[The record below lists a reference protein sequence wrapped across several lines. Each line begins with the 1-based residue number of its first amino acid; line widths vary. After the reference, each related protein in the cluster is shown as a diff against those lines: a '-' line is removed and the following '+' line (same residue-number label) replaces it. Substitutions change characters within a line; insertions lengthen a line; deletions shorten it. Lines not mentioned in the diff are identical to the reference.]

1 MTGINGCGTRWRTAV
16 AVVLLLG
23 AGMELANAGPDEDFA
38 NGMISYRRADF
49 VTAMPLLRKAAD
61 AGHAEA
67 QVVLAS
73 ILDAAESDEEAV
85 AYYRKAAAAGN
96 LDGIYGLGTMLG
108 SGEGVKKDVR
118 EAKILI
124 TRAAEGGHKQAIRS
138 LAQVYLRGELE
149 ITEEQRKGADALKWI
164 TLAADDGFMPA
175 LEALEKAYR
184 AGDYGL
190 APDTAKADELK
201 RKIAAMKGVRDNKKR
216 RRGDKQ

>member
-1 MTGINGCGTRWRTAV
+1 MTGIKSCGACWRSVVAV
-16 AVVLLLG
+16 ALTLG
-23 AGMELANAGPDEDFA
+23 VAMGSANAGPEEDFA

-67 QVVLAS
+67 QVTLAS
-73 ILDAAESDEEAV
+73 ILDASESDEEAV
-85 AYYRKAAAAGN
+85 AYYRKAAATGN
-96 LDGIYGLGTMLG
+96 LDGIFGLGTMLW
-108 SGEGVKKDVR
+108 SGEGVKKDVK

-138 LAQVYLRGELE
+138 LAQAYLRGELE
-149 ITEEQRKGADALKWI
+149 ITEEQRKGSEALKWI
-164 TLAADDGFMPA
+164 TLAADDAFMPA

-184 AGDYGL
+184 AGELGL
-190 APDTAKADELK
+190 LPDAARADELK
-201 RKIAAMKGVRDNKKR
+201 RKIAGLKGVKDKKR